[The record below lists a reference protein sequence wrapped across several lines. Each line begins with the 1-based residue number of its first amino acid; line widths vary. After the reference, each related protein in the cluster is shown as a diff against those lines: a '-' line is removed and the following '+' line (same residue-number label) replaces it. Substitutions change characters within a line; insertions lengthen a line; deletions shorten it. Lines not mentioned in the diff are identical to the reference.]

1 MLFLSACNLSIVLK
15 CAKYYNCLLVF
26 VLLTVDEAPQDEDSS
41 DEAGPTVPTD
51 ATKQHITTPVMDSAE
66 QFADDITDDADVV
79 AAHNVVAETTNQ
91 HNNTCSEESEARR
104 FPDPVAMET
113 TCTSS
118 SDGAVAGASKPDD
131 GGSREHYLYQVK
143 WIHYNGANVGVITQN
158 ENGPCPLLAIVNI
171 LTLQGKIKL
180 PGTLEVVSSSQL
192 MEYLAD
198 CIFEQAPPK
207 VESDIIIY
215 SVVLFV
221 HPILKSEPKSMVSGW

>member
-1 MLFLSACNLSIVLK
+1 
-15 CAKYYNCLLVF
+15 
-26 VLLTVDEAPQDEDSS
+26 
-41 DEAGPTVPTD
+41 
-51 ATKQHITTPVMDSAE
+51 MDSAE
-66 QFADDITDDADVV
+66 QFVGDITDESDVV
-79 AAHNVVAETTNQ
+79 VAQNVVAETTNQ

-131 GGSREHYLYQVK
+131 GGVGGSREHYLYQVK

-215 SVVLFV
+215 CVVCFI
-221 HPILKSEPKSMVSGW
+221 HPL